1 MDKSGTL
8 PIYMYDNTAEERYT
22 VIEEEVR
29 TPEIQIEEYADDI
42 EVSESSVQTTSYGR
56 RRRPPK
62 SHDEMV
68 NYKT

>member
-8 PIYMYDNTAEERYT
+8 PIYMYDNTGEERYT

-42 EVSESSVQTTSYGR
+42 EVSVSSVQTTSYGR

-68 NYKT
+68 YYKT